1 MRETMQDSHDDNNN
15 RSRRE
20 EGARSPLRRVLE
32 KEKLMLLALVML
44 VAGALMLGFFA
55 HSEGIEAR
63 SALKN
68 IQLTLTQSADSL

>member
-1 MRETMQDSHDDNNN
+1 MQDSQGDNH
-15 RSRRE
+15 SRHE

-55 HSEGIEAR
+55 HSEGVEAR

-68 IQLTLTQSADSL
+68 IQLTLTQAADSL